1 MDYVTIPHT
10 EYNNKT
16 HTIFNDAQ
24 NIRAK
29 KNTLDKHLSHSF
41 VVFFLFVFALGL
53 VNGSNQPAIQ
63 HTEHSPNTFSP
74 AATYGIVRRMD
85 GKQKRKED
93 F

>member
-1 MDYVTIPHT
+1 MSPYHIPNTITKRIHFSMMH
-10 EYNNKT
+10 KT
-16 HTIFNDAQ
+16 SEQ
-24 NIRAK
+24 K

-63 HTEHSPNTFSP
+63 HTEYSPNTFSP

-85 GKQKRKED
+85 GKQTGKED